1 MSTLHN
7 TIISVN
13 NKIKAVRALLGPLFP
28 ISHDYQT
35 ELDLKDMESLAVD
48 GAPIRKVQM
57 VNKRIL
63 EYNPRWQVIHCGC
76 HWVALVCSHSTKE
89 NDRHAEA
96 HNVSCK
102 LFDLENAS
110 RKFEVLFKECHIQTG
125 EAQAWKGG
133 EPVALSDRPM
143 HRWESTLKFERKILK
158 LLQSNKQTTIYPANW
173 LRKKFP
179 HVNYLVTLAV
189 EADILEILVNFI

>member
-35 ELDLKDMESLAVD
+35 ELDLEDMESLAVD

-63 EYNPRWQVIHCGC
+63 E
-76 HWVALVCSHSTKE
+76 
-89 NDRHAEA
+89 
-96 HNVSCK
+96 
-102 LFDLENAS
+102 
-110 RKFEVLFKECHIQTG
+110 
-125 EAQAWKGG
+125 
-133 EPVALSDRPM
+133 
-143 HRWESTLKFERKILK
+143 
-158 LLQSNKQTTIYPANW
+158 
-173 LRKKFP
+173 
-179 HVNYLVTLAV
+179 
-189 EADILEILVNFI
+189 